1 MRETPLSICER
12 ASVTASLAAGRRLD
26 NRKFLEVRDISIH
39 FGQDYGCCTAVV
51 GQTRVLAQVSS
62 EVVEPRPS
70 RPNEGKLQINVHL
83 SPMAAPHFE
92 QGRGN
97 ELVDQLQQI
106 LDRNIKDSRCLD
118 LESLCIM
125 AEESVWQLRC
135 DVTVLNAAGNLS
147 DACNL
152 AAVSALRHFHRPDVT
167 VEEDGRVTIHTFAE
181 MEPIPTYMKKIPVCL
196 TFAFF
201 MEEDTYYTLLDPTDI
216 EERVQSGRLI
226 IGLNP
231 HGEITSLIFPGRV
244 SLEKAQIMNCINI
257 AFSKAKA
264 TAEMIQEVVEE
275 DLEKRKKKKVIK
287 TAGFTKGLVSDANY
301 VKNKYDQMSDQVDK
315 ISLLVASIRN
325 TAAKDDNEASAEVAM
340 EDSDSE
346 EDEPL
351 ATGHYPTEEVRKEK
365 AKEVSSFLASI
376 RKGTEG
382 NDTENDKEG
391 LKENMETLEDYDSDK
406 SNKEEEDVKESS
418 TAANV
423 DSFLSAFR
431 KASPSKVRDED
442 DESLESDSD
451 EEKITEKLTS
461 HDMG

>member
-1 MRETPLSICER
+1 MKETPLSLCEK
-12 ASVTASLAAGRRLD
+12 ASVTAALTAGRRLD
-26 NRKFLEVRDISIH
+26 NRKFLEVRDISIN

-51 GQTRVLAQVSS
+51 GLTRVLAQVSC

-83 SPMAAPHFE
+83 SPMAAPHYE

-167 VEEDGRVTIHTFAE
+167 VEEDGRVSIHTFAE

-244 SLEKAQIMNCINI
+244 SLEKEQIMNCIKI
-257 AFSKAKA
+257 AFSKAKS
-264 TAEMIQEVVEE
+264 TAEMIQDVVEE

-301 VKNKYDQMSDQVDK
+301 IKNKYDEMSDQMGK
-315 ISLLVASIRN
+315 IDLLVSSIRN
-325 TAAKDDNEASAEVAM
+325 TISQENAEQHTVDEEM
-340 EDSDSE
+340 EDSE

-351 ATGHYPTEEVRKEK
+351 ATGHYPPEEVRREK
-365 AKEVSSFLASI
+365 AKEVSSFLAAI
-376 RKGTEG
+376 RKDTTEG
-382 NDTENDKEG
+382 NDNEDMEESKEDI
-391 LKENMETLEDYDSDK
+391 EVLEDYNDEESD
-406 SNKEEEDVKESS
+406 EEQAVKEVAP
-418 TAANV
+418 AANI

-431 KASPSKVRDED
+431 QNSPSKVVDKVET
-442 DESLESDSD
+442 LESDS
-451 EEKITEKLTS
+451 EEEDITDKLTS
-461 HDMG
+461 NDLR

>member
-1 MRETPLSICER
+1 MKETPLSLCEK
-12 ASVTASLAAGRRLD
+12 ASVTAALTAGRRLD
-26 NRKFLEVRDISIH
+26 NRKFLEVRDISIN

-51 GQTRVLAQVSS
+51 GLTRVLAQVSC

-83 SPMAAPHFE
+83 SPMAAPHYE

-167 VEEDGRVTIHTFAE
+167 VEEDGRVSIHTFAE

-216 EERVQSGRLI
+216 EERVQSGHLI

-244 SLEKAQIMNCINI
+244 SLEKEQIMNCIKI
-257 AFSKAKA
+257 AFSKAKS
-264 TAEMIQEVVEE
+264 TAEMIQDVVEE

-287 TAGFTKGLVSDANY
+287 TAGFTKGLISDANY
-301 VKNKYDQMSDQVDK
+301 VKNKYDQMSDQMGK
-315 ISLLVASIRN
+315 IDLLVSSIRN
-325 TAAKDDNEASAEVAM
+325 TMSQDNAEQNTVDVEM
-340 EDSDSE
+340 EDSE

-351 ATGHYPTEEVRKEK
+351 ATGHYPPEEVRKEK
-365 AKEVSSFLASI
+365 AKEVSSFLAAI
-376 RKGTEG
+376 RKDTTEG
-382 NDTENDKEG
+382 NDNEDMEESKEDIQV
-391 LKENMETLEDYDSDK
+391 LEDYNDEESD
-406 SNKEEEDVKESS
+406 EEQVVKEV
-418 TAANV
+418 APVANI

-431 KASPSKVRDED
+431 QNSPSKINDKVET
-442 DESLESDSD
+442 LESDS
-451 EEKITEKLTS
+451 EEEDITDKLTS
-461 HDMG
+461 NDLR

>member
-1 MRETPLSICER
+1 MKETPLSLCEK
-12 ASVTASLAAGRRLD
+12 ASVTAALTAGRRLD
-26 NRKFLEVRDISIH
+26 NRKFLEVRDISIN

-51 GQTRVLAQVSS
+51 GLTRVLAQVSC

-83 SPMAAPHFE
+83 SPMAAPHYE

-167 VEEDGRVTIHTFAE
+167 VEEDGRVSIHTFAE

-244 SLEKAQIMNCINI
+244 SLEKEQIMNCIKI
-257 AFSKAKA
+257 AFSKAKS
-264 TAEMIQEVVEE
+264 TAEMIQDVVEE

-287 TAGFTKGLVSDANY
+287 TAGFTKGLISDANY
-301 VKNKYDQMSDQVDK
+301 VKNKYDQMSDQMGK
-315 ISLLVASIRN
+315 IDLLVSSIRN
-325 TAAKDDNEASAEVAM
+325 TMSQDNAEQNTVDVEM
-340 EDSDSE
+340 EDSE

-351 ATGHYPTEEVRKEK
+351 ATGHYPPEEVRKEK
-365 AKEVSSFLASI
+365 AKEVSSFLAAI
-376 RKGTEG
+376 RKDTTEG
-382 NDTENDKEG
+382 NDNEDMEESKEDIQV
-391 LKENMETLEDYDSDK
+391 LEDYNDEESD
-406 SNKEEEDVKESS
+406 EEQVVKEV
-418 TAANV
+418 APVANI

-431 KASPSKVRDED
+431 QNSPSKINDKVET
-442 DESLESDSD
+442 LESDS
-451 EEKITEKLTS
+451 EEEDITDKLTS
-461 HDMG
+461 NDLR

>member
-1 MRETPLSICER
+1 MRETPLSLCEK
-12 ASVTASLAAGRRLD
+12 ASVTAALVAGRRLD
-26 NRKFLEVRDISIH
+26 NRKFLEVRDISIN

-51 GQTRVLAQVSS
+51 GLTRVLAQVSC

-92 QGRGN
+92 QGRSN

-167 VEEDGRVTIHTFAE
+167 VEEDGRVSIHTFAE

-244 SLEKAQIMNCINI
+244 SLEKEQIMNCIQI
-257 AFSKAKA
+257 AFSKAKS
-264 TAEMIQEVVEE
+264 TAEMIQDVVEE
-275 DLEKRKKKKVIK
+275 DLEKRKKRKVIK

-301 VKNKYDQMSDQVDK
+301 VKNKYDQMADQMGK
-315 ISLLVASIRN
+315 IDLLVSSIRN
-325 TAAKDDNEASAEVAM
+325 TISQEDNAEQPIVVEM
-340 EDSDSE
+340 EDSE

-351 ATGHYPTEEVRKEK
+351 ATGHYPPEEVRREK
-365 AKEVSSFLASI
+365 AKEVSSFLAAI
-376 RKGTEG
+376 RKDNEDMEQSKE
-382 NDTENDKEG
+382 DTEA
-391 LKENMETLEDYDSDK
+391 LEDYSDEE
-406 SNKEEEDVKESS
+406 SNEEQKNKQVAP
-418 TAANV
+418 AANI
-423 DSFLSAFR
+423 DSFLSAIR
-431 KASPSKVRDED
+431 QKSPSKVRDKVET
-442 DESLESDSD
+442 LESDS
-451 EEKITEKLTS
+451 EEEDITEKLTS
-461 HDMG
+461 NDL

>member
-1 MRETPLSICER
+1 MKEIPLSLCER
-12 ASVTASLAAGRRLD
+12 ASVTAALAAKRRLD

-51 GQTRVLAQVSS
+51 GQTRVLAQVSC

-244 SLEKAQIMNCINI
+244 SLQKEQIMNCIQI

-264 TAEMIQEVVEE
+264 TAEMIQKVVEE
-275 DLEKRKKKKVIK
+275 DLEKRKKKRVIK
-287 TAGFTKGLVSDANY
+287 TAGFTKGLISDADY
-301 VKNKYDQMSDQVDK
+301 VKNKYDKMSDQMHK
-315 ISLLVASIRN
+315 IGLLVSSIRN
-325 TAAKDDNEASAEVAM
+325 TVAQDDNEQNAVVEM
-340 EDSDSE
+340 EDSE

-351 ATGHYPTEEVRKEK
+351 ATGHYPPEEVRREK
-365 AKEVSSFLASI
+365 AMEVGSFLAAI
-376 RKGTEG
+376 RKDTEG
-382 NDTENDKEG
+382 NDAENGNEEFKEDIG
-391 LKENMETLEDYDSDK
+391 ASEDNSSEE
-406 SNKEEEDVKESS
+406 SNEEQEEVKEASS
-418 TAANV
+418 ASNI
-423 DSFLSAFR
+423 DSFLSSFR
-431 KASPSKVRDED
+431 KNSPSKVKGQVDET
-442 DESLESDSD
+442 LESDS
-451 EEKITEKLTS
+451 EEEEITDKLTS
-461 HDMG
+461 NDLG